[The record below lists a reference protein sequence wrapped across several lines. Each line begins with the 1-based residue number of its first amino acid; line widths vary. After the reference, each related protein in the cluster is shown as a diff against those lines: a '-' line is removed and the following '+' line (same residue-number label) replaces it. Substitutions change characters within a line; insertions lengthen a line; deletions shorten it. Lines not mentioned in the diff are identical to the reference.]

1 MRYGLLWYRSN
12 ILRNPYK
19 KTSNFH
25 NNFFMFLNLIHI
37 ILPQSSLDTTSCCSG
52 KAVVLKLCKIVM
64 HFEVMVLW
72 FTEHIVST
80 SRFTYILIKTLM

>member
-1 MRYGLLWYRSN
+1 M
-12 ILRNPYK
+12 P
-19 KTSNFH
+19 SNFH
-25 NNFFMFLNLIHI
+25 NNFFMLLNPIHI

-72 FTEHIVST
+72 LTEHIVST
-80 SRFTYILIKTLM
+80 TRLTYILIKPST